1 MMKFEVRFSGT
12 GGQGIIRCAVL
23 LAEAALYQ
31 GYYAAQSQVYGPES
45 RGGSS
50 QGEVVIKDTPIHYP
64 KVKVPDV
71 LLCLSQEAY
80 NKYAGDIAA
89 GGLLIIDSDFVSPT
103 GLEGDSVKVCSL
115 PMLEVARDKLHNELS
130 ANVLALGVLV
140 GLTDIVSEAAVHK
153 ALANNFKA
161 KLLPLNLQDY
171 QEGFQMARS
180 QANK

>member
-130 ANVLALGVLV
+130 
-140 GLTDIVSEAAVHK
+140 EAAVHK

-161 KLLPLNLQDY
+161 KLLPLNLQAY

>member
-1 MMKFEVRFSGT
+1 MKFEVRFSGT

-31 GYYAAQSQVYGPES
+31 GYFAAQSQVYGPES

-50 QGEVVIKDTPIHYP
+50 QGEVVIKDTPIYYP

-80 NKYAGDIAA
+80 NKYAGDIAE
-89 GGLLIIDSDFVSPT
+89 GGILIIDSDFVRPT
-103 GLEGDSVKVCSL
+103 GLEGGSVKVHSL

-130 ANVLALGVLV
+130 ANVLALGALV
-140 GLTDIVSEAAVHK
+140 GLTDVVSEAAVHK

-161 KLLPLNLQDY
+161 KLLPLNLQAY
-171 QEGFQMARS
+171 QEGFQMAQS